1 MKEIS
6 LTELAELQN
15 KILVDIREKEEFLDK
30 NIGGI
35 NIPAHEIT
43 NRISEFSRHENIVV
57 LCSNGLRSS
66 IMARVIQKKIPNANI
81 YYLSEG
87 IFQ

>member
-43 NRISEFSRHENIVV
+43 NRISELFHNENIVV
-57 LCSNGLRSS
+57 VCSNGLRSS